1 MLIAFFIILTLLL
14 SALFSG
20 SEIAFVSASKLKV
33 ELSKEKENEKGRIIS
48 RFYER
53 PAEFIGTLLVGNNIA
68 LVVFTILVTGL
79 LEGVFGNLIGNEFVL
94 LLINTVIITL
104 IVLVFGEFLPKTIF
118 NHYAERALFFLAK
131 PLNILSYILYIPAR
145 IMLRSCDF
153 IITKVFR
160 VKQSESAD
168 TLTAYDLQDLVEET
182 AQAPDEEI
190 DTDLF
195 QRALDFKN
203 VKVKECMVPR
213 TEIIHIDMNQS
224 IEELEIVIQESRK
237 SRIIVIKDDV
247 DHIIGYVHH
256 AKLLSKPKDIKSA
269 MIGVKYVPETMR
281 VQDLLSQFINNGT
294 NIATVVDEYGSIAG
308 IITMEDIL
316 EEIFG
321 EIEDEHDKDGYL
333 EVMISDEEYL
343 LSGRLEIDYL
353 NEKYPTLNF
362 PEGDYQSLSGYVVM
376 TTEDIP
382 NQGDVINLA
391 GYKFVLE
398 EVSDTKIEVIRVIK
412 TKLEN
417 EELAI

>member
-1 MLIAFFIILTLLL
+1 MIVFFIILTLLL

-20 SEIAFVSASKLKV
+20 TEIAFISASKLKV
-33 ELSKEKENEKGRIIS
+33 ELGKQKEDEKGKIIS
-48 RFYER
+48 RFYEK

-68 LVVFTILVTGL
+68 LVAFTILITGILEVFFNPFITSDLVML
-79 LEGVFGNLIGNEFVL
+79 LV
-94 LLINTVIITL
+94 NTSIITL
-104 IVLVFGEFLPKTIF
+104 IILVFGEFLPKTIF
-118 NHYAERALFFLAK
+118 RHYAERALFFLAK
-131 PLNILSYILYIPAR
+131 PLNFLSYILYIPAR
-145 IMLRSCDF
+145 IMLRTCDF
-153 IITKVFR
+153 IITKILR
-160 VKQSESAD
+160 VEQTD
-168 TLTAYDLQDLVEET
+168 DVNVLTAFDLQNLVEET
-182 AQAPDEEI
+182 ALAPDEEI

-203 VKVKECMVPR
+203 VKVKECMIPR
-213 TEIIHIDMNQS
+213 TEIVHIDMNQS
-224 IEELEIVIQESRK
+224 IEELEIVIQESRL
-237 SRIIVIKDDV
+237 SRIIVIKDDI

-256 AKLLSKPKDIKSA
+256 GKLLSKPKSIKSA
-269 MIGVKYVPETMR
+269 MLGIKYVPETMR

-321 EIEDEHDKDGYL
+321 EIEDEHDTTGYL
-333 EVMISDEEYL
+333 EEQISEQEFL

-353 NEKYPTLNF
+353 NDKYDALNF

-382 NQGDVINLA
+382 NVGAVIELD
-391 GYKFVLE
+391 GYKFILE

-412 TKLEN
+412 TKAN
-417 EELAI
+417 HEELAI

>member
-1 MLIAFFIILTLLL
+1 MIVFFIILSLLL

-33 ELSKEKENEKGRIIS
+33 ELGKDKQDEKGKIIS

-68 LVVFTILVTGL
+68 LVVFTILLTGL
-79 LEGVFGNLIGNEFVL
+79 LKSFFGNIITNDLVL
-94 LLINTVIITL
+94 LFVNSIIITS

-131 PLNILSYILYIPAR
+131 PLNVLGYILYIPAR
-145 IMLRSCDF
+145 IMLSTCDF
-153 IITKVFR
+153 IITKILR
-160 VKQSESAD
+160 VEHAETAD
-168 TLTAYDLQDLVEET
+168 TLTSFDLQDLVEET
-182 AQAPDEEI
+182 AQAPDELI

-213 TEIIHIDMNQS
+213 TEIVYIDMNQS
-224 IEELEIVIQESRK
+224 IEELEIVIQESRL
-237 SRIIVIKDDV
+237 SRIIVIKDDI

-256 AKLLSKPKDIKSA
+256 AKLLSKPKDIKSE
-269 MIGVKYVPETMR
+269 MIGIKYVPETMR
-281 VQDLLSQFINNGT
+281 VKDLLSQFINNST
-294 NIATVVDEYGSIAG
+294 NIASVVDEYGSIAG

-321 EIEDEHDKDGYL
+321 EIEDEHDRKGYL
-333 EVMISDEEYL
+333 EVQVSENEFL
-343 LSGRLEIDYL
+343 LSGRLEVNYL
-353 NEKYPTLNF
+353 NEKYEALNF

-382 NQGDVINLA
+382 NQGDTIELD
-391 GYKFVLE
+391 GYKFILE
-398 EVSDTKIEVIRVIK
+398 EVGETKIEVIRVIK
-412 TKLEN
+412 TKSED
-417 EELAI
+417 EKLAI

>member
-1 MLIAFFIILTLLL
+1 MIVFFIILTLLL
-14 SALFSG
+14 SAFFSG

-33 ELSKEKENEKGRIIS
+33 ELGKDKEDDKGKIIS
-48 RFYER
+48 RFYEQ

-68 LVVFTILVTGL
+68 LVVFTILLTGV
-79 LEGVFGNLIGNEFVL
+79 LEVFFTGIIENDFAL
-94 LLINTVIITL
+94 LLVNTFIITL

-145 IMLRSCDF
+145 IMLRTCDF
-153 IITKVFR
+153 IITKILR
-160 VKQSESAD
+160 VKHSEAANN
-168 TLTAYDLQDLVEET
+168 LTAFDLQDLVEET
-182 AQAPDEEI
+182 AQAPDEVI
-190 DTDLF
+190 DTELF

-213 TEIIHIDMNQS
+213 TEIVHIDMNQS
-224 IEELEIVIQESRK
+224 IEELEIVIQESRL
-237 SRIIVIKDDV
+237 SRIVVIKNDI

-256 AKLLSKPKDIKSA
+256 GKLLSKPKDIKSA
-269 MIGVKYVPETMR
+269 MIGIKYVPETMR

-321 EIEDEHDKDGYL
+321 EIEDEHDKEGYL
-333 EVMISDEEYL
+333 EIQISEQEFL
-343 LSGRLEIDYL
+343 LSGRLEVDYL
-353 NEKYPTLNF
+353 NEKYEALHF

-376 TTEDIP
+376 TTEEIP
-382 NQGDVINLA
+382 NQGDVIDLD
-391 GYKFVLE
+391 GYKFILE
-398 EVSDTKIEVIRVIK
+398 EVSDTKVEVIRVIK
-412 TKLEN
+412 TKFEN
-417 EELAI
+417 EELAV